1 MLHGRVEIGKQ
12 HFKKKPLEKELG
24 ASFKFNKLVFG
35 G

>member
-1 MLHGRVEIGKQ
+1 MGSRLVDFR
-12 HFKKKPLEKELG
+12 KKPLEKELG